1 VPALAIFLHYPDS
14 WARFEMTSCYEGD
27 EARGKGLARYF
38 QQFVANLSLRGE
50 LGWMTKR
57 ASVKTTLATK
67 RAFLVPRSQAGTFS
81 LIREPLSFSCASI
94 TS

>member
-1 VPALAIFLHYPDS
+1 
-14 WARFEMTSCYEGD
+14 MTSCYEGD

-38 QQFVANLSLRGE
+38 QQFVPNLSPRGE
-50 LGWMTKR
+50 LGWMSKR

-81 LIREPLSFSCASI
+81 LIREPLSLPARRLPAEPVHS
-94 TS
+94 T